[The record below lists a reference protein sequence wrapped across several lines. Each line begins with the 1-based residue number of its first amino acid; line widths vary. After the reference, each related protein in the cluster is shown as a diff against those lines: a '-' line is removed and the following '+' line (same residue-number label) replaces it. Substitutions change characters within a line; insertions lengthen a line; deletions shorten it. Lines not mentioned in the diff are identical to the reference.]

1 MHKYGMQFR
10 PAGKVFALLMLALL
24 AACNT
29 VARPERMVPGASQV
43 ASLPAATN
51 LHGAI
56 AEVRLI
62 ERAGTS
68 GGLGLRLTLLDYDG
82 LAGAVRKSLASRGL
96 MEAKGAMRLEIR
108 EPSTG
113 YGFTFP
119 GDQPSVIKLQV
130 FMQAGYRLIRNS
142 TGERVFDETVENS
155 HEELASRSE
164 YESDIR
170 GRPTPK
176 LQSAVE
182 AAVRNNI
189 IEFLRQLGKV
199 KG

>member
-1 MHKYGMQFR
+1 MRFR
-10 PAGKVFALLMLALL
+10 ITTKFLAMVLLVLL

-29 VARPERMVPGASQV
+29 VARSERMVPGAAQL
-43 ASLPAATN
+43 ASVPAAPN
-51 LHGAI
+51 LNAAI

-62 ERAGTS
+62 ERPGT
-68 GGLGLRLTLLDYDG
+68 GTGLGLRLTLLDYPG
-82 LAGAVRKSLASRGL
+82 MAEAVRKSLSSRGL
-96 MEAKGAMRLEIR
+96 MEAKGALRLEIR

-113 YGFTFP
+113 YGFIFP

-142 TGERVFDETVENS
+142 TGEHVFDETVENS

-164 YESDIR
+164 YESDLR

-182 AAVRNNI
+182 AAVRKNI

-199 KG
+199 KV

>member
-1 MHKYGMQFR
+1 
-10 PAGKVFALLMLALL
+10 
-24 AACNT
+24 
-29 VARPERMVPGASQV
+29 
-43 ASLPAATN
+43 
-51 LHGAI
+51 
-56 AEVRLI
+56 
-62 ERAGTS
+62 
-68 GGLGLRLTLLDYDG
+68 
-82 LAGAVRKSLASRGL
+82 
-96 MEAKGAMRLEIR
+96 
-108 EPSTG
+108 
-113 YGFTFP
+113 
-119 GDQPSVIKLQV
+119 
-130 FMQAGYRLIRNS
+130 MQAGYRLIRNS

>member
-1 MHKYGMQFR
+1 MRFR
-10 PAGKVFALLMLALL
+10 ITTKFLAMVLLVLL

-29 VARPERMVPGASQV
+29 VARSERMVPGATQL
-43 ASLPAATN
+43 ASVPAAPN
-51 LHGAI
+51 LNAAI

-62 ERAGTS
+62 ERPGT
-68 GGLGLRLTLLDYDG
+68 GTGLGLRLTLLDYPG
-82 LAGAVRKSLASRGL
+82 MAEAVRKSLSSRGL
-96 MEAKGAMRLEIR
+96 MEAKGALRLEIR

-113 YGFTFP
+113 YGFIFP

-130 FMQAGYRLIRNS
+130 FMQAGYRLIRIS
-142 TGERVFDETVENS
+142 TGEQVFDETVENS

-164 YESDIR
+164 YESDLR

-182 AAVRNNI
+182 AAVRKNI

-199 KG
+199 KV